1 MAILISAL
9 RTGVLAGIL
18 ISTAWTG
25 VIVVWEWLENPGG
38 IFHDESGTAWHFVRD
53 TAVSWWG
60 PSLMITL
67 PFAFLLALV
76 WRLLHK
82 R

>member
-18 ISTAWTG
+18 MSTAWTG

-60 PSLMITL
+60 PTMMVTIPLATL
-67 PFAFLLALV
+67 LVLL
-76 WRLLHK
+76 WRFQQ
-82 R
+82 RR